1 MNLSRLTFQIPS
13 LIIYLAFSVAPSS
26 AQLSGLD
33 RERAQTILDG
43 VASDIRKEYYD
54 PKFHGIDWDG
64 KVAEAKAGIEK
75 ANSWNAAMIE
85 IAVLIDYLNDSH
97 TAFFPPS
104 PQVRTDYGWQ
114 FKVIG
119 VHRYVTQVPPHS
131 DAEAKGVKPGDQ
143 VLTLDQIKPTRESLP
158 KIDYAIHGLSPQK
171 SLQVSLKEGTG
182 SARPVDIAARI
193 VLPRKLSEL
202 DHPFGVDW
210 QFYQRGWWSY
220 GHLARLRFGKLGSD
234 AIIVKVPVFEFSDS
248 DGEKIAVSA
257 RNHKTLILD
266 LRGNLGGFTDILR
279 EMLAFVLDHDTKIAD
294 RVGRKDN
301 KPLLVKTKGF
311 QPFKGKL
318 IVLVD
323 SQSASASE
331 LFSRVVQLEKRGQII
346 GDRSAGA
353 VMEATDDTESLGT
366 DTKVFYG
373 LSITSANL
381 LMTDGKSLENVGV
394 TPDEVALPLAA
405 DLAAGK
411 DPVLAH
417 ALELA
422 GITVTPAEAGALFPF
437 EWPSL

>member
-131 DAEAKGVKPGDQ
+131 DAEAKGVKPADQ

-171 SLQVSLKEGTG
+171 SLQVSLKEGAS
-182 SARPVDIAARI
+182 SARPVDIPAKI
-193 VLPRKLSEL
+193 ELPRKLSEL

-210 QFYQRGWWSY
+210 QFYQRGWGSY
-220 GHLARLRFGKLGSD
+220 GHLARLRFGELGSD

-266 LRGNLGGFTDILR
+266 LRDNPGGDVENLRHLLGSMF
-279 EMLAFVLDHDTKIAD
+279 DHEVKIAD
-294 RVGRKDN
+294 KVTRHKTT
-301 KPLLVKTKGF
+301 PLKTKSSHHGF
-311 QPFKGKL
+311 GGKL

-323 SQSASASE
+323 SGSSSAAE
-331 LFSRVVQLEKRGQII
+331 LFARTIQIEKRGFVL
-346 GDRSAGA
+346 GDRTSGL
-353 VMEATDDTESLGT
+353 VMESKYHPGTTGLPPLYYLTQITE
-366 DTKVFYG
+366 
-373 LSITSANL
+373 ANL
-381 LMTDGKSLENVGV
+381 IMTDGKSLEHIGV
-394 TPDEVALPLAA
+394 TPDESVLPTPE
-405 DLAAGK
+405 DLAAGR
-411 DPVLAH
+411 DPALAR
-417 ALELA
+417 AAELA
-422 GITVTPAEAGALFPF
+422 GVKLTPEVAGKMFPY
-437 EWPSL
+437 EWPTD